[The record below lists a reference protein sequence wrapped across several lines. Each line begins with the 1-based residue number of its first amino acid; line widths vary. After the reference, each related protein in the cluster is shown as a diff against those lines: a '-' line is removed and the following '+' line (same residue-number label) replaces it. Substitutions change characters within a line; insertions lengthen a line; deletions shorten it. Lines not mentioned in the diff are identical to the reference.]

1 MPSSHPSY
9 NELLATGI
17 FSTEE
22 NCCQYL
28 LDMKILPTKRRCP
41 SCSNRMELRSC
52 STTKY
57 REGSCW
63 RCPCSRTTSVRTDS
77 VLQNSNISYENFILL
92 LNAFAESV
100 PISRAAETIGL
111 SENTIRH
118 FYQTIREQIA
128 ANVQTSS
135 KIGGPGT
142 IVEVDEAKFG
152 KRKYNRGRMVHGS
165 WVLGGI
171 QRGSDS
177 CFLTICPENVRDAP
191 TLTGLIKQWVLPG
204 TTVLTDGWK
213 AYWNLNDH
221 GYVHH
226 DVKHCRNFVDPAT
239 GTHTNTIEGTWTH
252 AKQAVGLRRGGRRS
266 IDALELDLTLYMWMK
281 QHGLTR
287 IRNSARNIF
296 SKHIPQLLNY
306 RRFYDI

>member
-1 MPSSHPSY
+1 MKGRTGGGVSSSGSA
-9 NELLATGI
+9 LCSSAT
-17 FSTEE
+17 S
-22 NCCQYL
+22 N
-28 LDMKILPTKRRCP
+28 LDFG
-41 SCSNRMELRSC
+41 SCLHSPCHSVSKNC

-77 VLQNSNISYENFILL
+77 VLQNSNISYGNFILL

-100 PISRAAETIGL
+100 PISRAAETIRL

-128 ANVQTSS
+128 ADVQTSS

-177 CFLTICPENVRDAP
+177 CFLTICPEN
-191 TLTGLIKQWVLPG
+191 L
-204 TTVLTDGWK
+204 
-213 AYWNLNDH
+213 
-221 GYVHH
+221 
-226 DVKHCRNFVDPAT
+226 
-239 GTHTNTIEGTWTH
+239 
-252 AKQAVGLRRGGRRS
+252 
-266 IDALELDLTLYMWMK
+266 
-281 QHGLTR
+281 
-287 IRNSARNIF
+287 
-296 SKHIPQLLNY
+296 
-306 RRFYDI
+306 